1 MPVHKIIS
9 DTSGVLLHVDAN
21 KFVFIPY
28 SSLSGVT
35 REEQGDEIVSRL
47 QGFMDGRQKRNTLP
61 QDDPDRSVDPAQP
74 WLFWEGTGGQ
84 TELVSREI
92 LVIGASWIDAT
103 SSFSIGLRRNR

>member
-9 DTSGVLLHVDAN
+9 NTSGVLLHVDAN

-35 REEQGDEIVSRL
+35 REEQGNEIVSRL
-47 QGFMDGRQKRNTLP
+47 QGFMDRRQRRNTLP

-74 WLFWEGTGGQ
+74 WLFWEGAGGQ
-84 TELVSREI
+84 TELVSREV
-92 LVIGASWIDAT
+92 LVTGASWVDSA
-103 SSFSIGLRRNR
+103 SKFVVGLKKNR